1 MVGFAALTATLRQHA
16 RADAGAA
23 LLLALRDLLL
33 LLPRLFLRSLLR
45 NPFGLLQA
53 ALRGHLRRI
62 HQRVA
67 RASASRAPV
76 TLPKVASRT
85 RGF

>member
-1 MVGFAALTATLRQHA
+1 
-16 RADAGAA
+16 
-23 LLLALRDLLL
+23 
-33 LLPRLFLRSLLR
+33 LRSLLR